1 MWRGWSL
8 RAKIV
13 GLTAAAVLPVMAMT
27 TALTVRL
34 SRSAL
39 EEDLRTGGLALAR
52 EMAASAVA
60 RRGTDGEALLQQ
72 EVRSLV
78 GRGSPV
84 RDVAVYAV
92 GPEGLVERA
101 HAGKPDPS
109 DVNEE
114 VAAREGQEIVVV
126 KGEAPSRLWRVTV
139 PIWEGRRSVG
149 AVSLALPL
157 ARADAL
163 VQRLEYQAVLLGV
176 IAITVLVGALSVFMN
191 RAVATPLGG
200 ILQVMGRAEGG
211 DLNARALED
220 RRDEVGQVARGL
232 NRMLE
237 RVASFQAELAR
248 RVSDAT
254 AQLRAT
260 NERLYAAQQQVG
272 RNERLAA
279 AGELAAAMA
288 HNVGTPLTGVA
299 GHLQLLE
306 EEVTDPAVKDR
317 LRRIQGQVDRAVAAA
332 RQFLDAARPASL
344 RIPVDV
350 KALLEDLLILA
361 SPETQRKGIVVA
373 PAFAEQLPTI
383 PADPNQL
390 QELFLSLI
398 TNALEAME
406 NGGTLRV
413 IAEAG
418 QSDEGRPVIRV
429 VLGDTGP
436 GIPQEHLARIF
447 EPFFTTRS
455 SSGGTGLGLA
465 IARRITRDHGGSIR
479 LESEPGQG
487 TRAIVE
493 LPVRVDQQGA
503 EEPAFPQAAQKGS
516 DARRRHPSSGWV
528 PGAE

>member
-34 SRSAL
+34 SRNSL
-39 EEDLRTGGLALAR
+39 EEDLRTGGLVLAR

-60 RRGTDGEALLQQ
+60 RHGAEGEALLQE
-72 EVRSLV
+72 EVSNLV

-84 RDVAVYAV
+84 RDVAVYMV
-92 GPEGLVERA
+92 GPEGLVGRV
-101 HAGKPDPS
+101 HAGKPDPP

-126 KGEAPSRLWRVTV
+126 KRGVPSRLWRVTV
-139 PIWEGRRSVG
+139 PIWEGKRSVG

-163 VQRLEYQAVLLGV
+163 ARRIEYQAVLLGV
-176 IAITVLVGALSVFMN
+176 TAMILLVGALSVFMN
-191 RAVATPLGG
+191 RALATPLGG

-211 DLNARALED
+211 DLSVRALED

-232 NRMLE
+232 NRMLD

-306 EEVTDPAVKDR
+306 EEVADPAVKDR

-332 RQFLDAARPASL
+332 RQFLDAARPAPI
-344 RIPVDV
+344 RVPVDV
-350 KALLEDLLILA
+350 KALLEDLLLLA

-373 PAFAEQLPTI
+373 PAIAEALPTI
-383 PADPNQL
+383 AADPNQL
-390 QELFLSLI
+390 QELFLGLI

-406 NGGTLRV
+406 RGGTLRV
-413 IAEAG
+413 TAAAR
-418 QSDEGRPVIRV
+418 QSEEGRPGIRV
-429 VLGDTGP
+429 ILGDTGP
-436 GIPQEHLARIF
+436 GIPPERLAQVF
-447 EPFFTTRS
+447 EPFFTTRAS
-455 SSGGTGLGLA
+455 AGGTGLGLA
-465 IARRITRDHGGSIR
+465 IARRIAREHGGSIC

-493 LPVRVDQQGA
+493 LPVRAD
-503 EEPAFPQAAQKGS
+503 
-516 DARRRHPSSGWV
+516 
-528 PGAE
+528 